1 MKNIIAIFLFTFLM
15 ILAGSAHS
23 QTLIDKMVQSD
34 TLVAG
39 TDTLVVDTLNAKYQ
53 YVYVTVSDTGATN
66 TDSVAFE
73 SWDSKLQAWVRVGAV
88 SMYDNTSISVTS
100 SSNAVRMYLLNDTGI
115 EILRQRLINVV
126 YVAGRRVLTSLKL
139 INR

>member
-1 MKNIIAIFLFTFLM
+1 MKKI
-15 ILAGSAHS
+15 ILAISLMLAVNAYS
-23 QTLIDKMVQSD
+23 QDFMDKMVQSD

-39 TDTLVVDTLNAKYQ
+39 ADTLVVDTLNAKYQ
-53 YVYVTVSDTGATN
+53 YVYVTVSDTGATH

-73 SWDSKLQAWVRVGAV
+73 SWDRKLQAWVRVGAV
-88 SMYDNTSISVTS
+88 SMYDNSNISVTS
-100 SSNAVRMYLLNDTGI
+100 SPNTVRMYLLNDTGI
-115 EILRQRLINVV
+115 DILRQRLINVV